1 MTGMTAITT
10 HCPLCQRALEIPA
23 EFDNVIC
30 PGCATAFWVRRH
42 RDAINLSEMWPD
54 ADDSLRVRN
63 AKALIDGRLG
73 EIRSRIEEVEDEI
86 EVLRSREQSAP
97 LQKGCAF
104 FGLFMAIIL
113 VIVLFMLLGRGYFGS
128 WWFFIAV
135 TAVVLL
141 SLYRIRRKLA
151 APRHIESLRAERFEA
166 EGTLTQLRAEFD
178 RSQELRVA
186 LDPSEDLH
194 D

>member
-1 MTGMTAITT
+1 MSAITT

-63 AKALIDGRLG
+63 AKALIDGRLE
-73 EIRSRIEEVEDEI
+73 EIRGRIEEVEDEI

-104 FGLFMAIIL
+104 FGLFMSIML

-135 TAVVLL
+135 TAAVLL

-151 APRHIESLRAERFEA
+151 GPGHIVGLREDRLNAEK
-166 EGTLTQLRAEFD
+166 TLIQLRAEFD
-178 RSQELRVA
+178 RSSQLRTA
-186 LDPSEDLH
+186 LGLHEDPTV
-194 D
+194 

>member
-1 MTGMTAITT
+1 MSAITT
-10 HCPLCQRALEIPA
+10 YCPLCQRALEIPA

-42 RDAINLSEMWPD
+42 REAISLSEMWPD

-63 AKALIDGRLG
+63 AKALIEARLEELG
-73 EIRSRIEEVEDEI
+73 GKIEEVEDEI

-113 VIVLFMLLGRGYFGS
+113 VIVLFMLLARGYFGG
-128 WWFFIAV
+128 WLFFIAV
-135 TAVVLL
+135 AVAVLL
-141 SLYRIRRKLA
+141 SLFRIRRKLA
-151 APRHIESLRAERFEA
+151 GPRQIEGLKADRLSAEQN
-166 EGTLTQLRAEFD
+166 LIQLRAEFD
-178 RSQELRVA
+178 RSRQLQAA
-186 LDPSEDLH
+186 LGADEDSA

>member
-1 MTGMTAITT
+1 MSAITT
-10 HCPLCQRALEIPA
+10 YCPLCQRALEIPA

-42 RDAINLSEMWPD
+42 REAINLSEMWPD

-63 AKALIDGRLG
+63 AKALIDARLDELG
-73 EIRSRIEEVEDEI
+73 GRIEEVEDEI

-128 WWFFIAV
+128 WLFFIAV
-135 TAVVLL
+135 AVAVLL
-141 SLYRIRRKLA
+141 SLFRIRRKLA
-151 APRHIESLRAERFEA
+151 GPRHIEGLRAERLNA
-166 EGTLTQLRAEFD
+166 EQTLIQLRAEFE
-178 RSQELRVA
+178 RSQQLRTA
-186 LDPSEDLH
+186 LGANEDSI